1 LGYSINTY
9 RQEREDTEDG
19 EGEDE
24 GDVAKGGINKYD
36 LKWEYTIF
44 NGVFT
49 DDITVVRATKQEIE
63 KAIKESERFLEKTFS
78 NDIINDINEVRD
90 LQEQLIEQHNCED
103 LDRVD
108 ICIITDKQLGDQ
120 DKLPGKI
127 LIESIGL
134 ECKIYYWDL
143 VRWDKMKRSKSR
155 REPIDIDFIDS
166 ESEYNIYNLPAL
178 HKPTGK
184 SLDYYLAIFPGDL
197 IAELYDKYKTRLLE
211 NNVRVFL
218 SATRKANKGIR
229 DTIGADEGV
238 NAHKFF
244 SYNNGI
250 SATAEKIEIKDG
262 KISKIKDF
270 QIVNGGQTTATIH
283 YSRKKDKYSL
293 DEVFVAVKITALKND
308 DNYSD
313 VVSKISRAANTQSAI
328 AVSDFYANDQQLV
341 LLEQIASK
349 SPTQN
354 ELDRNVYYFFERM
367 KGQYHVALLSQGAD
381 KQKEIWSKSYPKNLS
396 FNKLDVA
403 RWSNMMM
410 ELPFHAAQGSEKQFK
425 TYMENDFYE
434 RIGFHTNNFKS
445 VMGFGLLFKRI
456 HKLCGTSKGKI
467 YPSLTIDEISKKHA
481 PVAMSTAIYTA
492 SYIHMITEGRIDYWS
507 IFNFKYN
514 LSKSIIT
521 PHDNQKRIESDLD
534 DILETFISAI
544 WKQIAV
550 FGGPAA
556 QEKSK
561 KKECWNYVKS
571 NVSIPNQTLQ
581 ELNDYLIS
589 DKEFKKRETVISND
603 DDANYFKALNVLLEN
618 NGHIISSLY
627 EISNVNSDYIAV
639 KSTISNLIKKI
650 NQETRV
656 LPAKR
661 IEEVISFYE
670 DLSNDGFE
678 FKDSF
683 QTVFE
688 HKIDVNT
695 IYLEVFKD
703 QKNFIDRFYNYI
715 CEDEVHF
722 NENEELY
729 NEVKDIIE
737 DFYISYGLS
746 IQDLLK
752 LEEVIKLIKN

>member
-1 LGYSINTY
+1 
-9 RQEREDTEDG
+9 
-19 EGEDE
+19 
-24 GDVAKGGINKYD
+24 
-36 LKWEYTIF
+36 
-44 NGVFT
+44 
-49 DDITVVRATKQEIE
+49 
-63 KAIKESERFLEKTFS
+63 
-78 NDIINDINEVRD
+78 
-90 LQEQLIEQHNCED
+90 
-103 LDRVD
+103 
-108 ICIITDKQLGDQ
+108 
-120 DKLPGKI
+120 
-127 LIESIGL
+127 
-134 ECKIYYWDL
+134 
-143 VRWDKMKRSKSR
+143 
-155 REPIDIDFIDS
+155 
-166 ESEYNIYNLPAL
+166 
-178 HKPTGK
+178 
-184 SLDYYLAIFPGDL
+184 
-197 IAELYDKYKTRLLE
+197 
-211 NNVRVFL
+211 
-218 SATRKANKGIR
+218 
-229 DTIGADEGV
+229 
-238 NAHKFF
+238 
-244 SYNNGI
+244 
-250 SATAEKIEIKDG
+250 
-262 KISKIKDF
+262 
-270 QIVNGGQTTATIH
+270 
-283 YSRKKDKYSL
+283 
-293 DEVFVAVKITALKND
+293 
-308 DNYSD
+308 
-313 VVSKISRAANTQSAI
+313 
-328 AVSDFYANDQQLV
+328 
-341 LLEQIASK
+341 
-349 SPTQN
+349 
-354 ELDRNVYYFFERM
+354 
-367 KGQYHVALLSQGAD
+367 
-381 KQKEIWSKSYPKNLS
+381 
-396 FNKLDVA
+396 
-403 RWSNMMM
+403 
-410 ELPFHAAQGSEKQFK
+410 
-425 TYMENDFYE
+425 
-434 RIGFHTNNFKS
+434 
-445 VMGFGLLFKRI
+445 MGFGLLFKRI